1 MLCYNELIY
10 VPKQKMI
17 NKQDLLTLMK
27 VRHSGHSYDPT
38 RAISQE
44 EMDILMEAVR
54 LTPSCFG
61 DEPWRYVI
69 CSRQSN
75 QNAWERLL
83 GCLDEPNQKW
93 AKDAQILIISLSA
106 RNFRKPGKGKNF
118 WAKHDTGAAN
128 YALMLQ
134 AASINLMAH
143 QMGGFDRDKIVERFN
158 IPDDFNLMSVI
169 AVGYEKEG
177 AEVKEKKR
185 RPIEE
190 IFFYN
195 EWPKS

>member
-1 MLCYNELIY
+1 MNYLCTIKL
-10 VPKQKMI
+10 KMMS
-17 NKQDLLTLMK
+17 KQDLLLLMK
-27 VRHSGHSYDPT
+27 ARHSGRSYDTT

-69 CSRQSN
+69 CNKQNNQS
-75 QNAWERLL
+75 AWEKLL
-83 GCLDEPNQKW
+83 NCLDESNQKW

-106 RNFRKPGKGKNF
+106 KNFRKSDKGENF
-118 WAKHDTGAAN
+118 WANHDTGAAN

-134 AASINLMAH
+134 AAAMNLMAH

-158 IPDDFNLMSVI
+158 ISDDFNVMSVI
-169 AVGYEKEG
+169 AVGYEEEG
-177 AEVKEKKR
+177 AETSKKKR

-190 IFFYN
+190 IFFYD
-195 EWPKS
+195 EWPRS